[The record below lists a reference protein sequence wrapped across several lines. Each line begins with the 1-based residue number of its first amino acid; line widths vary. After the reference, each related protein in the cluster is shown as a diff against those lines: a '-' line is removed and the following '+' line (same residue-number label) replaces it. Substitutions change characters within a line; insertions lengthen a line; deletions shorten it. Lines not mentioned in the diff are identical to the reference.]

1 MILKNIRDKGKEEQG
16 LQQNEINIKGACIH
30 NLKGIDVAIPKQKLT
45 VITGV
50 SGSGKSSLAFD
61 TLYEEG
67 KRRYLLFSGTQFMI
81 DGVPFF
87 DSISG
92 LSPTVAVEQRMV
104 RQSNPRSTVGTKMK
118 LTPMLA
124 ALFASYGTREAEYDD
139 GRPLDVAMFQKNSAK
154 GMCVRCLG
162 KGVAHV
168 LDEDA
173 LFAEDDYN

>member
-1 MILKNIRDKGKEEQG
+1 
-16 LQQNEINIKGACIH
+16 
-30 NLKGIDVAIPKQKLT
+30 
-45 VITGV
+45 
-50 SGSGKSSLAFD
+50 
-61 TLYEEG
+61 
-67 KRRYLLFSGTQFMI
+67 MI

-173 LFAEDDYN
+173 LFADQEQKIVNVACGQGRRYDTRRALKTFCKM